1 VFWNENNLNS
11 QNVQKSANNLEQN
24 WGTKEH
30 FNKDIMTQ
38 ISSLK
43 NRRLSTSNWG
53 LVLNL
58 RKSFLHNK
66 EDGDKEEFK

>member
-1 VFWNENNLNS
+1 
-11 QNVQKSANNLEQN
+11 
-24 WGTKEH
+24 
-30 FNKDIMTQ
+30 MTE

-58 RKSFLHNK
+58 HKSFLHNK
-66 EDGDKEEFK
+66 EDGDKEDKEEFK